1 MKNSHYSKNKGSRS
15 PFVKGESPEGEGDLK
30 QNKGSLPFSRGDTP
44 TNVGKRGLKVCLV
57 ADYIKEF
64 GGAESVLEY
73 LSDIFPDAPI
83 YTTMY
88 FPKYFGPHRERLEK
102 KWGTRIHTSFLQRF
116 SFCSR
121 LISPIRLISPMLF
134 RSFDLS
140 GFDIILTSA
149 TGAYFPN
156 SLNKKNAKL
165 FCYCHTPPRYLYGLP
180 TARNY
185 SKNPILRPIIELM
198 NYFLRIADKKYSA
211 NVDQYIAN
219 SATTAARIKKFY
231 GRDAIVINPPVSVA
245 PLSRGAVR
253 RTEGFGT
260 ERGFYLTGGRLAR
273 AKRYDIAIKA
283 CNQLGLRLKVFGRDF
298 ANHLA
303 ELKAIA
309 GPNIEFLGEITN
321 DQKNKLLQSAKAFIF
336 CSDHEDFGIAPVEA
350 MSAGCPVVAYAS
362 GGVTETVID
371 GKTGILFDKLTPD
384 SCAKAISKLETSNIK
399 SQDCIVQATKF
410 SPEVFIKKIKQTI
423 L

>member
-1 MKNSHYSKNKGSRS
+1 MKIAI
-15 PFVKGESPEGEGDLK
+15 
-30 QNKGSLPFSRGDTP
+30 
-44 TNVGKRGLKVCLV
+44 V

-116 SFCSR
+116 PFAPK
-121 LISPIRLISPMLF
+121 LISIMRLVSPLAF
-134 RSFDLS
+134 KSFDFS
-140 GFDIILTSA
+140 KYDIILTSA

-156 SLNKKNAKL
+156 SLNKKSAKL

-198 NYFLRIADKKYSA
+198 NYFLRIADKKYSK
-211 NVDQYIAN
+211 NVDQYLAN
-219 SATTAARIKKFY
+219 SQTTAARIKKFY
-231 GRDAIVINPPVSVA
+231 NRDSIIINPPVAVSVA

-253 RTEGFGT
+253 RTEGFETG
-260 ERGFYLTGGRLAR
+260 EGDFYLTGGRLAR

-321 DQKNKLLQSAKAFIF
+321 AEKNKLLQSAKAFIF

-350 MSAGCPVVAYAS
+350 MAAGCPVVAYAS

-384 SCAKAISKLETSNIK
+384 SCAQAISKLELSNIK
-399 SQDCIVQATKF
+399 SADCISQAQKF
-410 SPEVFIKKIKQTI
+410 SPEIFIKKIIDTI
-423 L
+423 KLCQ

>member
-1 MKNSHYSKNKGSRS
+1 MRIA
-15 PFVKGESPEGEGDLK
+15 
-30 QNKGSLPFSRGDTP
+30 
-44 TNVGKRGLKVCLV
+44 LV
-57 ADYIKEF
+57 QDYIKEF

-88 FPKYFGPHRERLEK
+88 FPKYLGPHRARLEK
-102 KWGTRIHTSFLQRF
+102 KWGTRIHTSFLQNF
-116 SFCSR
+116 PLAHK
-121 LISPIRLISPMLF
+121 LISPLRLLSPLAF
-134 RSFDLS
+134 KSFDFS
-140 GFDIILTSA
+140 KYDIILTSA

-180 TARNY
+180 TARHL
-185 SKNPILRPIIELM
+185 SRFSILLPIITLL
-198 NYFLRIADKKYSA
+198 NKYLRILDKKYSA
-211 NVDQYIAN
+211 SVDQYISN
-219 SATTAARIKKFY
+219 SQTTADRIKKFY

-260 ERGFYLTGGRLAR
+260 EEGDFYLTGGRLAR

-283 CNQLGLRLKVFGRDF
+283 CNQLGLKLKVFGRDF
-298 ANHLA
+298 ADHLS

-309 GPNIEFLGEITN
+309 GSNIEFLGEITN
-321 DQKNKLLQSAKAFIF
+321 DEKNKLLQSAKAFVF

-350 MSAGCPVVAYAS
+350 MAAGCPVVAYAS

-371 GKTGILFDKLTPD
+371 GKTGILFDNLDVASCVNAIKKLD
-384 SCAKAISKLETSNIK
+384 KSNIK
-399 SQDCIVQATKF
+399 SADCISQAQKF
-410 SPEVFIKKIKQTI
+410 APSVFIKKIKSI
-423 L
+423 IYDL